1 MPLVQVLVHREIDPQ
16 EGQTR
21 LDAMADVLKSRPMPQ
36 GGWGKLAVE
45 GATRHANPFDP
56 WLREILKG
64 NKFVYNDLNYCF
76 QRKVKTMQDGEALM
90 EWFDEQVRPRARLR
104 LGNAV
109 TDALHCR
116 VTDDHEELADK
127 DTY

>member
-1 MPLVQVLVHREIDPQ
+1 MPLVQVMVHREIDPQ
-16 EGQTR
+16 DGQVR
-21 LDAMADVLKSRPMPQ
+21 LDAMADALKTRQMPQ

-45 GATRHANPFDP
+45 GATRHANPFDT
-56 WLREILKG
+56 WMRKVLTDNSFR
-64 NKFVYNDLNYCF
+64 YNDINYCY

-90 EWFDEQVRPRARLR
+90 EWFDEKVRPRARLR
-104 LGNAV
+104 LGNAA
-109 TDALHCR
+109 TDALHVR